1 MNIYIDADGCPV
13 AKETINVA
21 KQFEIPVIIICD
33 AAHYFMHEGAQTITV
48 MPGSDAVDYEII
60 NRLQPGD
67 LVITQDY
74 GLGAL
79 VLAKKGYAM
88 NQNGRTYEDH
98 NIDQLLFTR
107 HLSSKLRQSG
117 QRLKGP
123 KKRTREDTQQ
133 FILALSNF
141 LKSTQEGQSH

>member
-1 MNIYIDADGCPV
+1 
-13 AKETINVA
+13 
-21 KQFEIPVIIICD
+21 
-33 AAHYFMHEGAQTITV
+33 
-48 MPGSDAVDYEII
+48 
-60 NRLQPGD
+60 
-67 LVITQDY
+67 QDY

-88 NQNGRTYEDH
+88 NQNGKRYEDQ

-133 FILALSNF
+133 FILALTNF
-141 LKSTQEGQSH
+141 LKSIQEGQSH

>member
-1 MNIYIDADGCPV
+1 MYWP
-13 AKETINVA
+13 
-21 KQFEIPVIIICD
+21 
-33 AAHYFMHEGAQTITV
+33 
-48 MPGSDAVDYEII
+48 
-60 NRLQPGD
+60 
-67 LVITQDY
+67 
-74 GLGAL
+74 
-79 VLAKKGYAM
+79 KKGYAM

>member
-1 MNIYIDADGCPV
+1 MKMYIDADGCPV
-13 AKETINVA
+13 VKEAIKIAN
-21 KQFEIPVIIICD
+21 QFEIPVIVVCD
-33 AAHYFMHEGAQTITV
+33 TAHHFMHDGVQTIMV
-48 MPGSDAVDYEII
+48 MQGADAVDYEII

-88 NQNGRTYEDH
+88 NQNGRRYDDH

-117 QRLKGP
+117 HRLKGP
-123 KKRTREDTQQ
+123 KKRTKEETEQ
-133 FILALSNF
+133 FILSLMTF
-141 LKSTQEGQSH
+141 LKERQE

>member
-13 AKETINVA
+13 VKETIKVA
-21 KQFEIPVIIICD
+21 KQFGVPVVIVCD
-33 AAHYFMHEGAQTITV
+33 AAHYFMHKGVQTITV
-48 MPGSDAVDYEII
+48 MQGSDAVDYEII

-88 NQNGRTYEDH
+88 NQNGKRYEDQ

-133 FILALSNF
+133 FILALTKF
-141 LKSTQEGQSH
+141 LKSIQEGQSH

>member
-13 AKETINVA
+13 VKETIKVA
-21 KQFEIPVIIICD
+21 KQFQIPVIIICD
-33 AAHYFMHEGAQTITV
+33 AAHQFILDGVQTITV
-48 MPGSDAVDYEII
+48 MQGSDAVDYEII

-67 LVITQDY
+67 LVVTQDY

-88 NQNGRTYEDH
+88 NQNGKRYEDQ
-98 NIDQLLFTR
+98 NIDQLLYSR
-107 HLSSKLRQSG
+107 HLSLKLRQSG

-123 KKRTREDTQQ
+123 KKRTKEDTQH
-133 FILALSNF
+133 FVLALTQF
-141 LKSTQEGQSH
+141 LKATLEQSH

>member
-13 AKETINVA
+13 VKETIKVA
-21 KQFEIPVIIICD
+21 KQFGVPVVIVCD
-33 AAHYFMHEGAQTITV
+33 AAHYFMHDGVQTITV
-48 MPGSDAVDYEII
+48 MQGSDAVDYEII

-88 NQNGRTYEDH
+88 NQNGKRYEDQ

-133 FILALSNF
+133 FILALTNF
-141 LKSTQEGQSH
+141 LKSIQEGQSH